1 MGVGLKSPFAP
12 STSQAAPAG
21 AANPPLAPVGQE
33 PQPVPAP
40 LPPPPPTGSVVR
52 KVPRERI
59 RPSALQP
66 RRDFPAESLQEL
78 ADSIREQGI
87 IQPLVV
93 RPVGDHFELI
103 AGERRWRAAGL
114 VGLAEV
120 PVIERLATDLEVLE
134 LALIENLQRENLN
147 PIEEALG
154 YQQLMTQFSLTQE
167 QVGIKVGRSRAVIAN
182 ATRLLRLP
190 ASIQASVRDGSLS
203 VGHAKVILGAED
215 PERQET
221 LARLALRGGWTVR
234 QLEAAVS
241 AQGSVGRSP
250 KIDPR
255 PKVVDPPVDPHLA
268 DLENRIRE
276 RVGLRVVLQY
286 RAGLGGRFEVQLHND
301 GELDRLLEVLGVGV
315 D

>member
-12 STSQAAPAG
+12 PAG
-21 AANPPLAPVGQE
+21 PVVPAGSAMAPLAPVGPE
-33 PQPVPAP
+33 AAPVPLAP
-40 LPPPPPTGSVVR
+40 PVPPGSVVR

-114 VGLAEV
+114 AGLTEV
-120 PVIERLATDLEVLE
+120 PVIERVASDLEVLE

-167 QVGIKVGRSRAVIAN
+167 QVGIKVGRSRAVVAS

-190 ASIQASVRDGSLS
+190 ESVQASVRDGSLS
-203 VGHAKVILGAED
+203 VGHAKVILGADD

-234 QLEAAVS
+234 QLEAAAS
-241 AQGSVGRSP
+241 AQTGAARR
-250 KIDPR
+250 PR
-255 PKVVDPPVDPHLA
+255 AESRPAPAPVPVDPHLA
-268 DLENRIRE
+268 DLENRIRQ

-286 RAGLGGRFEVQLHND
+286 RAGHGGRLEVQLHDD
-301 GELDRLLEVLGVGV
+301 GELDRLLEVLGIPPE
-315 D
+315 